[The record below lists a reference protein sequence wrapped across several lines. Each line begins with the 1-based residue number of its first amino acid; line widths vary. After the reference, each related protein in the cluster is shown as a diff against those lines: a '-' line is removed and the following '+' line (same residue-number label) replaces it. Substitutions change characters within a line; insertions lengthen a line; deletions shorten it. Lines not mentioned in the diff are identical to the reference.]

1 MATKSPIPQD
11 FMDSGTRRYFQLLA
25 ASWLPYLSLAASSI
39 LGSFS
44 PPEMSSGYSVPM
56 TSGWDDHSLSN
67 TLFQLTENFLSP
79 LCPARSLHQ
88 RANITMS
95 HLELHSLP
103 VKPILTL
110 ELSLALA
117 FPLNLFPTSDPL
129 AVTDTASS
137 LLLFPGLANP
147 EPFSKT

>member
-67 TLFQLTENFLSP
+67 TL
-79 LCPARSLHQ
+79 PAHR
-88 RANITMS
+88 
-95 HLELHSLP
+95 ELP
-103 VKPILTL
+103 VSSVPSPQLAPEGKHHYEPPGAALSARKAYSDSRIKPSPC
-110 ELSLALA
+110 LSL
-117 FPLNLFPTSDPL
+117 
-129 AVTDTASS
+129 
-137 LLLFPGLANP
+137 
-147 EPFSKT
+147 EPFPYF